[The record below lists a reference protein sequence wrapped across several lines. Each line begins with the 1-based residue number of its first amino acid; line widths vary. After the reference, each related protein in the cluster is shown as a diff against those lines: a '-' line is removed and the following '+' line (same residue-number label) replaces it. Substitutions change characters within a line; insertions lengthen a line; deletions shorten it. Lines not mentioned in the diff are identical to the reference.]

1 MPNNIP
7 LNYRDAHLEMEERLN
22 VPEHADLL
30 PSAMQEAINVHAKR
44 FRKQGANLV
53 HEETGETIEEWCNT
67 VRDHHP
73 HYFPSVGDDILFK
86 AFAQGNMT
94 ARAQISRDEGHGRYL
109 ELCKAWGADPSKP
122 SVVGKRPGGEK
133 PPENA
138 AELKARA
145 DNPWLEARWNIT
157 AQARLVKSLGID
169 RARSLARAAG
179 CDIGSTKPNPAF
191 N

>member
-1 MPNNIP
+1 MTVLPAI
-7 LNYRDAHLEMEERLN
+7 YRDAHLEAEERLN
-22 VPEHADLL
+22 VPEHADIL
-30 PSAMQEAINVHAKR
+30 PTAFQEVINVHAKR
-44 FRKQGANLV
+44 FRKVGADLV
-53 HEETGETIEEWCNT
+53 HEETGETIEQWINT
-67 VRDHHP
+67 LRDHHP
-73 HYFPSVGDDILFK
+73 HFYPTVGDDLQFK
-86 AFAQGNMT
+86 AFAQGNLT
-94 ARAQISRDEGHGRYL
+94 ARGQILRAEGELRYN
-109 ELCKAWGADPSKP
+109 ELLKQWGADARRP

-145 DNPWLEARWNIT
+145 DNPWLEAKWNIT

-179 CDIGSTKPNPAF
+179 CDIGSTRPNPAY